1 VGDDKHGTASAF
13 KAALAESTPAEIHEA
28 FWGMVKHDHPDALLL
43 RFLRARK
50 WDVNAALVMA
60 ISALHWRL
68 VEAKVDSDIMING
81 EEGMLK
87 WAHSS
92 GAQAKEGG
100 DFMAQIRMGKSFLHG
115 RDKEGRPIC
124 YVRVR
129 LHKPGQEC
137 EEAIERFTVYTIETA
152 RMFLRPPID
161 TATVVFDMT
170 DFGMANMDY
179 APVKFM
185 IKCFEANYP
194 ESLGVVLVHNAPWIF
209 NTVWKIIKGWLDPV
223 VASKIHFTNHLKD
236 VEEFIDKSSIIKEL
250 GGPLE
255 WKYAYTEPIEGENM
269 FMEDAEGRQRLETE
283 RTELAKE
290 YESVVLE
297 WIASRPSTSRNGSPA
312 PTPTQEADALRQ
324 RRDQVAAKLRSNYWH
339 LDPYVRARSIY
350 DRIGEL
356 RADTSSSGVSQPAAQ
371 AALSVPSSG
380 ENSARPSVD
389 SVAQSFYTTRE
400 NWEDDVD

>member
-1 VGDDKHGTASAF
+1 MSEIAEGLGDDKHGTAAAF
-13 KAALAESTPAEIHEA
+13 KTVLAESKPEDVRQALWDMT
-28 FWGMVKHDHPDALLL
+28 KHDHPDALLL

-68 VEAKVDSDIMING
+68 VESKVDSDIMIHG

-87 WAHSS
+87 WSQGS
-92 GAQAKEGG
+92 GQQAKEGG
-100 DFMAQIRMGKSFLHG
+100 DFMSQIRMGKSFLHG
-115 RDKEGRPIC
+115 RDKQGRPIC

-152 RMFLRPPID
+152 RMFLRPPVD

-223 VASKIHFTNHLKD
+223 VASKIHFTNNLKD
-236 VEEFIDKSSIIKEL
+236 VEAFIDKSSIIKEL
-250 GGPLE
+250 GGPLD
-255 WKYAYTEPIEGENM
+255 WQYKYTEPAQGENAA
-269 FMEDAEGRQRLETE
+269 MEDAATRQKLESE
-283 RTELAKE
+283 RAELSKE
-290 YESVVLE
+290 YENVVQD
-297 WIASRPSTSRNGSPA
+297 WVGRRPQTSSSESGEVVDPA
-312 PTPTQEADALRQ
+312 ALRK
-324 RRDQVAAKLRSNYWH
+324 RRDDVAAKLRRNYWQ

-350 DRIGEL
+350 DRTGEL
-356 RADTSSSGVSQPAAQ
+356 QAEGAMPKSANPA
-371 AALSVPSSG
+371 LNVPSSG
-380 ENSARPSVD
+380 ENSGRPSVD
-389 SVAQSFYTTRE
+389 SVAQSFHTSRTH
-400 NWEDDVD
+400 WEDDVD